1 MKKILSTTAI
11 VGSLCLLGSNA
22 IADSKAFQG
31 AHIGVSGSVFGA
43 EFKGKRVGAADASTP
58 NDSTGLT
65 TNGSAGFVGGLADI
79 DIGYTAALDKNSAIT
94 VGARYIPIKADVS
107 ASSNATAG
115 DSGKAELKDIYG
127 LYIKPAYVVSKDAAV
142 YAGLHYMKGD
152 LNVTGLSATGSSKP
166 GDLEG
171 WGGSVGLRVNLTKN
185 AFLNVEAS
193 YTEFDGLTVKD
204 VASGKAT
211 TKTYTFDPY
220 LAEGRVT
227 LGFKF

>member
-11 VGSLCLLGSNA
+11 AGSLCLLGSNA

-43 EFKGKRVGAADASTP
+43 EFKGSRVNTADSSTP
-58 NDSTGLT
+58 SNTTHLR
-65 TNGSAGFVGGLADI
+65 TNGSAGFVGGLADL
-79 DIGYTAALDKNSAIT
+79 DIGYTATLDKNSAIT
-94 VGARYIPIKADVS
+94 IGARYIPVKADVS
-107 ASSNATAG
+107 ASSSDSG
-115 DSGKAELKDIYG
+115 DSGKAELKNIYG
-127 LYIKPAYVVSKDAAV
+127 LYLKPTYVVSKDAAV

-152 LNVTGLSATGSSKP
+152 LKVTGLSATGSSSP
-166 GDLEG
+166 ADLEG
-171 WGGSVGLRVNLTKN
+171 YGGSVGVRVNLTQN

-204 VASGKAT
+204 VAAGKAT

>member
-43 EFKGKRVGAADASTP
+43 EFKGKRVGTADASTP
-58 NDSTGLT
+58 LDSTGLT
-65 TNGSAGFVGGLADI
+65 TKGSAGFVGGLADI

-107 ASSNATAG
+107 ASSDATAG

-152 LNVTGLSATGSSKP
+152 LNVTGLSATGSAKP

-171 WGGSVGLRVNLTKN
+171 WGGSVGLRVNLTQN

-204 VASGKAT
+204 VAKGKGT

>member
-11 VGSLCLLGSNA
+11 AGSLCLLGSNA

-31 AHIGVSGSVFGA
+31 THIGVSGSVFGA
-43 EFKGKRVGAADASTP
+43 EFKGKRVGTADASTP
-58 NDSTGLT
+58 LDTTKLT
-65 TNGSAGFVGGLADI
+65 TNGSAGFVGGLADL

-94 VGARYIPIKADVS
+94 IGARYIPVKADVS
-107 ASSNATAG
+107 ASSSDSG
-115 DSGKAELKDIYG
+115 DTGKAELKNIYG
-127 LYIKPAYVVSKDAAV
+127 LYLKPTYVVSKDAAV

>member
-43 EFKGKRVGAADASTP
+43 EFKGKRVGTADASTP
-58 NDSTGLT
+58 ADTTKLT
-65 TNGSAGFVGGLADI
+65 TNGSAGFVGGLADL
-79 DIGYTAALDKNSAIT
+79 DIGYTATLDKNSAIT
-94 VGARYIPIKADVS
+94 IGARYIPVKADVS
-107 ASSNATAG
+107 ASSSDSG
-115 DSGKAELKDIYG
+115 DSGKAELKNIYG
-127 LYIKPAYVVSKDAAV
+127 LYLKPTYIVSKDAAV

-152 LNVTGLSATGSSKP
+152 LNVTGLSATGSAKP

-171 WGGSVGLRVNLTKN
+171 WGGSVGLRVNLTQN

-204 VASGKAT
+204 VAKGKAT